1 MNFPIDNTFVP
12 VTLSNRERAVLQHRH
27 ALHKKYEKAVTLYAD
42 TDMSLKAIAQ
52 ECDVTVGGLGGYLRR
67 YWRELVL
74 RRHQIP
80 TNGKK
85 PQEIKIMEAGR
96 QNINAH
102 AKYKK
107 AIDASGS
114 LEYIDLNMSQIAR
127 KFGVESTAL
136 ANFMRIHYMD
146 TLKWREKVRHWLGI
160 NDNLQRGARPACT
173 AQYAKAVELYHTT
186 DMTVPEIAE
195 KCKVSP
201 SGFSQHLRFYHKG
214 ILKEK
219 KEQRESCQAAV
230 EKTFGSLLG
239 NGRKYRPAM
248 KTEQKYAQA
257 LMLYRDTAL
266 TMKDIAQK
274 THVPLEGFRAYLHKW
289 HKDLVL
295 LRSGLNAETEDGI
308 DLRKA
313 RKRMKTVTAK
323 YEKAICSLRENPR
336 PISQVA
342 AEFGFNS
349 EVFRSYLHKHE
360 PDLAQ
365 QQGMMRTLD
374 GKWVSRRSY
383 EKYTEAVHLYET
395 TTESLKS
402 IAKRL
407 GLTYNSVGGYVRRN
421 YPEAIARHK
430 ALLETTQD

>member
-1 MNFPIDNTFVP
+1 MNFPIDTSIVSI
-12 VTLSNRERAVLQHRH
+12 TLSNREKAALQHRY
-27 ALHKKYEKAVTLYAD
+27 ALHQKYEKAVTLYAD

-102 AKYKK
+102 SKYKK

-114 LEYIDLNMSQIAR
+114 LEYIDLNLSQIAR

-146 TLKWREKVRHWLGI
+146 ILKWREKVRHWLGI
-160 NDNLQRGARPACT
+160 NDNLQRGARPACS
-173 AQYAKAVELYHTT
+173 AQYAKAVELYRTT

-214 ILKEK
+214 ILAEK
-219 KEQRESCQAAV
+219 KEQRKVCQAA
-230 EKTFGSLLG
+230 EKKAFGTLLG
-239 NGRKYRPAM
+239 NGRKYQPAM

-274 THVPLEGFRAYLHKW
+274 THVPLEGFRFYLHKW

-295 LRSGLNAETEDGI
+295 QRSGLNAETEDGI

-430 ALLETTQD
+430 ALLEATQD